1 MTLAQATKKILIT
14 DPFYGF
20 VLMSLN
26 KRFDNKVVDT
36 ACVTVSG
43 INYEL
48 VVNED
53 YWNASS
59 EEQQLATL
67 KHELL
72 HVCLFHLEMFGDFPN
87 RELFNIAADME
98 VNSYIDKVQ
107 DDDFVRA
114 ENWGFPVR
122 QGVKWYYEHI
132 QQNLSENKNK
142 GNSTQEG
149 SLPDVKNHKSWKTME
164 NMSDS
169 EKQLLHN
176 QMDYILKNATESAV
190 KNHGSI
196 PGEMAEYIKNLLKP
210 KPPVFNWKSYLRR
223 LVGMAEKYY
232 LKITR
237 KKPSKRF
244 ESASGVRH
252 KHFQNV
258 LVAVDTSG
266 SVSTKELADF
276 YAEMKNIS
284 RSGAEIDVVECDA
297 GITKMYPLS
306 KWDGSVHGRGGT
318 SFMPVFDF
326 FNKRGKKEYSALIYF
341 TDGYC
346 SVEGLKSSKPVI
358 WVITSNGERKDYPGK
373 VCYIQEENNE

>member
-36 ACVTVSG
+36 ACVTISG

-53 YWNASS
+53 YWNTSS

-72 HVCLFHLEMFGDFPN
+72 HVCLFHLEMFGNFPN

-142 GNSTQEG
+142 GNSTQKG
-149 SLPDVKNHKSWKTME
+149 SLPDVKNHKSWKIME

-176 QMDYILKNATESAV
+176 QMDYIMKNATECV
-190 KNHGSI
+190 IKNHGSI

-297 GITKMYPLS
+297 GITNMYPLS

-318 SFMPVFDF
+318 SFRPVFDF
-326 FNKRGKKEYSALIYF
+326 FNKKGKKEYSALIYF

-346 SVEGLKSSKPVI
+346 GIEGLKSSKPVI